1 MTSVERNAYR
11 REPTSVR
18 AAALYTSQHR
28 CSRYAQDYVGDKSP
42 RLCCHTSAFGC
53 VGLLS
58 YLRAARLL
66 TVALKLDWRCI
77 VVAPNRVAT

>member
-18 AAALYTSQHR
+18 AAALCTSQHR

-53 VGLLS
+53 VGS
-58 YLRAARLL
+58 AVVSEGGAAPYSGSETRL
-66 TVALKLDWRCI
+66 ALYCRS
-77 VVAPNRVAT
+77 AQ